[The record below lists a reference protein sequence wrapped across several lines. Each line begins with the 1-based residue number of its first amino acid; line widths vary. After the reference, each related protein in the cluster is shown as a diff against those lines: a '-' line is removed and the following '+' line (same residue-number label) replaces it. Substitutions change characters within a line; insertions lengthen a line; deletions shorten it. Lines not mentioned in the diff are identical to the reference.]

1 MKSFRVTVATVV
13 ADQGRFL
20 MVEEHD
26 KQSLQMVY
34 NQPAGHLESGESIIE
49 GAIRE
54 TLEETGFVVTPNGVL
69 SVGLYKP
76 KGRPDT
82 YCRITL
88 SAAVTEHIAN
98 AEIDADIHRVLW
110 MSREQLETESDKL
123 RSPMVL
129 DSIRRYQGGHLYPLS
144 MLGHYES

>member
-1 MKSFRVTVATVV
+1 MRSFRVTVATVV

-20 MVEEHD
+20 MVEERD

-34 NQPAGHLESGESIIE
+34 NQPAGHLETGESIVQ

-54 TLEETGFVVTPNGVL
+54 TLEETGYVVSPLGIV
-69 SVGLYKP
+69 SVGLYRP
-76 KGRPDT
+76 KGRDDT

-88 SAAVTEHIAN
+88 SAEVSEHDVN
-98 AEIDADIHRVLW
+98 AELDPDIHRVWW
-110 MSREQLETESDKL
+110 MSREQIEAESARL

-129 DSIRRYQGGHLYPLS
+129 DSIERYQSGQIYPLS
-144 MLGHYES
+144 LLAHYES

>member
-1 MKSFRVTVATVV
+1 MRPFRVTVATVV

-20 MVEEHD
+20 IVEERD

-34 NQPAGHLESGESIIE
+34 NQPAGHLEVGETIIE

-54 TLEETGFVVTPNGVL
+54 TLEETGYRVTPTGLL
-69 SVGLYKP
+69 SVGLYRP
-76 KGRPDT
+76 KDRDDT

-88 SAAVTEHIAN
+88 SAEASRHPENTEL
-98 AEIDADIHRVLW
+98 DPDIHRVWW
-110 MSREQLETESDKL
+110 MSREQIEAESARL

-129 DSIRRYQGGHLYPLS
+129 DSIERYQSGQIYPLS
-144 MLGHYES
+144 MLAHYES